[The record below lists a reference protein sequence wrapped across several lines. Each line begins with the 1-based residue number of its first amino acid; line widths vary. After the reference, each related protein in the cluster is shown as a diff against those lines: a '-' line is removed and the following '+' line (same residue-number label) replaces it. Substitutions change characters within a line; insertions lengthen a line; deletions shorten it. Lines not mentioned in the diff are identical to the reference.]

1 MAGKSSV
8 DVLEK
13 LEIRTIGELA
23 RSDPKLLQIHLKSHG
38 KLLWEFANGIDPTP
52 VHTKRAEAKGIG
64 NSITLSKDIQEG
76 EAARKILLSLSES
89 VGLRLRQAKQKA
101 GMISIEI
108 KYYDF
113 RIVSHQKQLRK
124 ETNADIGIY
133 QAACELFEE
142 LWNREPIRLLG
153 VRTSK
158 LADEGE
164 PEQLSIFDIQ
174 YEKPK
179 DEKHKKLDKAL
190 DEIRKRFG
198 EQAVVRGT
206 FLDSELKKTNSGQT
220 NSED

>member
-23 RSDPKLLQIHLKSHG
+23 QADPELLQIHLKSHG
-38 KLLWEFANGIDPTP
+38 KLLWEFANGIDLTP
-52 VHTKRAEAKGIG
+52 VQTKRVEAKGIG
-64 NSITLSKDIQEG
+64 NSTTLSKDILKG
-76 EAARKILLSLSES
+76 EEARKILLSLSES
-89 VGLRLRQAKQKA
+89 VGNRLRQAKQKA
-101 GMISIEI
+101 GMISVEI

-113 RIVSHQKQLRK
+113 RSVSHQKQLSR
-124 ETNADIGIY
+124 ETNADTVIY

-142 LWNREPIRLLG
+142 LWSKEPIRLLG

-158 LADEGE
+158 LVDEGE

-174 YEKPK
+174 YNKPK

-198 EQAVVRGT
+198 EQAVMRGT
-206 FLDSELKKTNSGQT
+206 FLDSELKKSNSGQKR
-220 NSED
+220 SED